1 MTTKSNGKRLSE
13 FDKKGINLSIEKS
26 LKSLI
31 GLAKSDEISQLC
43 RDEIEDI
50 IDALIDMKC

>member
-43 RDEIEDI
+43 SDEIEDI